1 MQNHRATDML
11 WKRST
16 GRVSCK
22 STQLKRRSMII
33 IIITIQ
39 CAVSSNVPRGSRN
52 GWSAATHFIRQGIA
66 LLSWAFQSLPQ
77 ARAVG
82 FTWKW
87 RVGARLQSRGGRVC
101 VVRQAVD
108 PCTLV
113 SASAARSTASCA
125 ITLSSSSSS
134 RYRER
139 ASRCDQ
145 R

>member
-1 MQNHRATDML
+1 
-11 WKRST
+11 
-16 GRVSCK
+16 
-22 STQLKRRSMII
+22 MII

-108 PCTLV
+108 PCKLV
-113 SASAARSTASCA
+113 SAVCRSFHRILCDYSQQQQQQQQQPLPRASEQVRSTLMMTFPPLAQPKLVLDCG
-125 ITLSSSSSS
+125 
-134 RYRER
+134 
-139 ASRCDQ
+139 
-145 R
+145 